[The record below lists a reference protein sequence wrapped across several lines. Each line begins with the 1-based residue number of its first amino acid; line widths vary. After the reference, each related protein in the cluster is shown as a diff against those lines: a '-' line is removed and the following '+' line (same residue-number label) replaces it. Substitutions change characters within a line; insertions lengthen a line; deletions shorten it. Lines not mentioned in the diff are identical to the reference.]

1 VLFSSLSAASLL
13 ASPLILGQAQG
24 APSPFVM
31 VAMFAAMFGVMYF
44 IVIRP
49 QQKQEQA
56 KKAMRA
62 GLVKGDEVVTQSGM
76 IGKIFSITDRIV
88 TLEVAS
94 GVKVRMLK
102 DAIQGKYN
110 PAAETSA
117 AKADAK
123 DAKADAKD
131 SKSDGGKD
139 AKSDESKEEK

>member
-1 VLFSSLSAASLL
+1 MLFSSLSASSLL
-13 ASPLILGQAQG
+13 ATPLILGQQAG

-56 KKAMRA
+56 KRAMRS

-76 IGKIFSITDRIV
+76 IGKIYAITDRIV
-88 TLEVAS
+88 TLEIAS

-102 DAIQGKYN
+102 ESIQGKYN

-117 AKADAK
+117 AG
-123 DAKADAKD
+123 AKADAKD
-131 SKSDGGKD
+131 SKDAKAEGKD